1 MRGWVLNSKN
11 NSVCSCFCIIML
23 WELKYEYFEE
33 KNCESFIW
41 LVQGVFIAFET
52 CHVAWMKGLEM

>member
-1 MRGWVLNSKN
+1 MREWVLNSKN
-11 NSVCSCFCIIML
+11 NNVCSCFCIIML

-33 KNCESFIW
+33 KNCESFTW

-52 CHVAWMKGLEM
+52 CHVA